1 VEKLRLLIVD
11 DEPLATLRMRALL
24 ADCQSP
30 AVDVVAEATSGAE
43 ALHLLASQRVD
54 GVLLDIH
61 MPGMDGLALAQRL
74 RALNPPPAVVFV
86 TAHAEHALQAFEI
99 DAVDYLTK
107 PVRRPRLQEA
117 LARMVARLGREA
129 PAAPPPEVVVDQPM
143 LVVSD
148 RGRVLRVPFDEVV
161 YLKAEMK
168 YVTLRT
174 VRHSHVL
181 DDALSDLEQRLGDAV
196 VRIHR
201 NALVAKAAVR
211 ALERRPPTGDDND
224 DGGEGWAVRL
234 APHDEWLS
242 VSRRQLAAVRETL
255 TAEGF

>member
-1 VEKLRLLIVD
+1 
-11 DEPLATLRMRALL
+11 
-24 ADCQSP
+24 
-30 AVDVVAEATSGAE
+30 
-43 ALHLLASQRVD
+43 
-54 GVLLDIH
+54 

-74 RALNPPPAVVFV
+74 RALNPPPGVVFV

-107 PVRRPRLQEA
+107 PVRRSRLQEA
-117 LARMVARLGREA
+117 LARIVARLGRAVPVA
-129 PAAPPPEVVVDQPM
+129 PAAEPVLDQPT

-181 DDALSDLEQRLGDAV
+181 DDALSDLEQRLGDSV

-211 ALERRPPTGDDND
+211 ALERRAPSAEDPEDSA
-224 DGGEGWAVRL
+224 EGWAVRL

-242 VSRRQLAAVRETL
+242 VSRRQLAAVRDAL